1 MDTVQMKTMKTE
13 KEREPAAHFF
23 IVFILCLKY
32 LITYMITKRSNVYVP
47 HLYTWT
53 KYKSITVYI
62 KNKTGEGTHHF
73 KYVPKE

>member
-1 MDTVQMKTMKTE
+1 MKTMKIE
-13 KEREPAAHFF
+13 KKRESAAHFL
-23 IVFILCLKY
+23 IVFILCFKY
-32 LITYMITKRSNVYVP
+32 LITYMITKRSKGYVP

-53 KYKSITVYI
+53 KYKRITVYI